1 MKVSKVPTMN
11 ESQMMCDCKRIIY
24 KSNRSTHLRSA
35 LHRKRMEL
43 LNEKILPEGEADPK
57 YVTCSCLRQVTL
69 NKIAYHLKSRL
80 HQKRVR
86 QIKFEE
92 EYRHQAGLVS
102 KRFEDISKCLSD
114 IEDDDVLTGSLFY
127 QMVNLICYS
136 LRDYVKENDK
146 METIRCLCG
155 DEEVPLEE
163 TDRHKRTQFH
173 VFKMRQSIGLDKFD
187 MIHDRAY
194 QLWIN
199 LNEAVYR
206 LVNDPDIQDYIGKK
220 VSKNLYNGLIKT
232 WNIIDEE
239 IEPIK

>member
-24 KSNRSTHLRSA
+24 KSNKSKHLRSA
-35 LHRKRMEL
+35 LHQKRIDL
-43 LNEKILPEGEADPK
+43 LSKKILPDDDTDPK
-57 YVTCSCLRQVTL
+57 FVTCSCLRQVTL

-86 QIKFEE
+86 KIKFEE
-92 EYRHQAGLVS
+92 EYAHQAGLVS

-114 IEDDDVLTGSLFY
+114 IEDDDVLTGGLFC

-155 DEEVPLEE
+155 DDEVSLDEI
-163 TDRHKRTQFH
+163 DRHKRTQFH
-173 VFKMRQSIGLDKFD
+173 VYKMRELIGLDKFD
-187 MIHDRAY
+187 KIHDRAY

-199 LNEAVYR
+199 LNEAIHR

-220 VSKNLYNGLIKT
+220 VVKNLYNNIIRT
-232 WNIIDEE
+232 YNIIDEE
-239 IEPIK
+239 IELIK